1 VLGNSTW
8 FEVVLDNF
16 SALIF
21 VAVEAQDAND
31 WAPMF
36 ELLAPIGK
44 GGLGHHHKV
53 RSIDMAK
60 LAHVC
65 ENGNALQRLS

>member
-1 VLGNSTW
+1 M
-8 FEVVLDNF
+8 VLDNF

-21 VAVEAQDAND
+21 VPMKAQDAND
-31 WAPMF
+31 WAPML
-36 ELLAPIGK
+36 ELLAPIRK

-65 ENGNALQRLS
+65 ENGNALQRFS